1 MCTFVPFVVK
11 FFGIFAITKI
21 ISRFVCIMIP
31 IDSLSLLFLLALF
44 AVAFL
49 YASVGHGGASGYL
62 ALMGLYQIS
71 PETMKPSALM
81 MNIVVSLIAFSQYSR
96 TTSLNKKL
104 FLLLIIGSIPAA
116 YFGAWVTLD
125 ATVYKRILAV
135 ILLVPIVRLVGFSV
149 KERSVLN
156 EPHQVFAVLI
166 GIVIGFLSGM
176 IGIGGG
182 ILLSPLLLLLG
193 WTNIKQASLISA
205 LFIFLNSIS
214 GMVGLVS
221 KGIVLNSMIYLWI
234 AVAVLGGTAGAY
246 FGSQKFNNATLRMLL
261 GVVLFIASIK
271 LFLSI

>member
-1 MCTFVPFVVK
+1 
-11 FFGIFAITKI
+11 
-21 ISRFVCIMIP
+21 MIP